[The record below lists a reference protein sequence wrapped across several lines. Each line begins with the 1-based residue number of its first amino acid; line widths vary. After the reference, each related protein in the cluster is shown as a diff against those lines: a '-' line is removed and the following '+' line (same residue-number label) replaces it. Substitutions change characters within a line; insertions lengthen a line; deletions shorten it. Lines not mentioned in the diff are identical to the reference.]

1 MEKISESVYH
11 LPDIV
16 GGPTILL
23 GETITIVDAGL
34 PDSDEEILRAVS
46 ELGRSESD
54 VSDIVITHADPD
66 HIGGL
71 ARLVERTGATVWAG
85 EHEANVIEGLAPP
98 RSGETQR
105 SAAVDQRFRPG
116 DTLPLNGGIETVPSH
131 GHTAGHVSL
140 FLPGERILI
149 VGDALNNREGLTG
162 SSPQNTADPELARQA
177 VGTLAKLRP
186 ESIVFGHG
194 PSLVGGAADRLD
206 ALAASLG

>member
-1 MEKISESVYH
+1 VEKISESVYH
-11 LPDIV
+11 LPEIV

-34 PDSDEEILRAVS
+34 PDSDAEILNAVS
-46 ELGRSESD
+46 ELGRTESD

-105 SAAVDQRFRPG
+105 SGAVDRRFRPG

-149 VGDALNNREGLTG
+149 VGDALNNREELTG

>member
-11 LPDIV
+11 LPEVV

-34 PDSDEEILRAVS
+34 PDSDAEILNAVS
-46 ELGRSESD
+46 ELGRTESD

-71 ARLVERTGATVWAG
+71 ARLVERTGAAVWAG

-105 SAAVDQRFRPG
+105 SGAVDRRFRPG

-149 VGDALNNREGLTG
+149 VGDALNNREELTG